1 MIACQQ
7 LPNELAS
14 EMLQIAARAICDRP
28 SDSPAQR
35 ESRTRQMVYSTVGMQ
50 PRDGLEY
57 MLATLVFG
65 HFNLILDSM
74 REVFQGQMDSMK
86 AKTKTTIVALDR
98 SMLAL
103 VKELRTTRQRP
114 VMLWAESAAQ
124 KAAEATIGTPD
135 VAVAA
140 EPASVRPMEPAS
152 ERTSNP
158 AAERTTNPAPV
169 RTTDPNPAAIVPP
182 MTETARFVSQTPAV
196 ETPAAEASFA
206 VDTGEV
212 DDATFAAHI
221 ADFRQAMADAA
232 AALAEARAL
241 DAAPDAIA
249 ASGD

>member
-1 MIACQQ
+1 
-7 LPNELAS
+7 
-14 EMLQIAARAICDRP
+14 
-28 SDSPAQR
+28 
-35 ESRTRQMVYSTVGMQ
+35 
-50 PRDGLEY
+50 
-57 MLATLVFG
+57 
-65 HFNLILDSM
+65 
-74 REVFQGQMDSMK
+74 MK

-114 VMLWAESAAQ
+114 VMLWAEAAAQ
-124 KAAEATIGTPD
+124 KAAEATIGTPEPE
-135 VAVAA
+135 AVAA

-158 AAERTTNPAPV
+158 AAERKAEPAPV

-196 ETPAAEASFA
+196 ETPAAAGAFA
-206 VDTGEV
+206 VDTGDV

-221 ADFRQAMADAA
+221 ADFRQAMSDAA

-241 DAAPDAIA
+241 DAATDAIA